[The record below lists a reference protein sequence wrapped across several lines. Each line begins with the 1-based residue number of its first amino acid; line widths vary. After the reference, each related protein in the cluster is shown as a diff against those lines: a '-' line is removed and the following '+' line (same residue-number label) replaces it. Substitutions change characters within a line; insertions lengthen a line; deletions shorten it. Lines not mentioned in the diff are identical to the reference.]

1 MYREIHTQLCHIV
14 CNQRGSFA
22 FILLISLINMSSAV
36 PLILFGGSF
45 DPIHNGHLWM
55 AHSVFQQFEEVKI
68 QPEIHFL
75 PTACSP
81 FKKTQTS
88 AKHRLAML
96 RLALRD
102 TPFGID
108 KTEIFSTSTPFTID
122 TLNQI
127 RQRIG
132 SERPLIFMM
141 GQDSLDSLPRWKG
154 GFELLEKTHLWVF
167 PRVDGKKTD
176 LLTLP
181 KEIQSREIVTIEN
194 LCNKPNGLIYL
205 NKNTPP
211 FLSSSSIREH
221 SATSVQSKLLKKWL
235 PPRVLAYNRRTKLY
249 GFTSPYES

>member
-1 MYREIHTQLCHIV
+1 
-14 CNQRGSFA
+14 
-22 FILLISLINMSSAV
+22 MSNVV
-36 PLILFGGSF
+36 PLVLFGGSF

-55 AHSVFQQFEEVKI
+55 AHSVFEQFKAI
-68 QPEIHFL
+68 DTQPEIRFL

-81 FKKTQTS
+81 FKETQTS
-88 AKHRLAML
+88 AMHRLAML

-122 TLNQI
+122 TLTQI

-132 SERPLIFMM
+132 SERPLIFVM

-154 GFELLEKTHLWVF
+154 GFALLEKTHLWIF

-176 LLTLP
+176 YLSLP
-181 KEIQSREIVTIEN
+181 NEIQHCEIFDIEN
-194 LCNKPNGLIYL
+194 LCKKPNGLIYL
-205 NKNTPP
+205 DKNTPP
-211 FLSSSSIREH
+211 HLSSSSIREH
-221 SATSVQSKLLKKWL
+221 SATSAQSKLLKKWL
-235 PPRVLAYNRRTKLY
+235 PARVLAYNRKTKLY